1 MNPCLR
7 NQLGID
13 MRDVCRDVT
22 VYTHIRARATLM
34 RTRSRLFRI
43 WRPVL
48 TLPGS
53 KTPLIPRAETE
64 PTLPSLLRAL
74 MAAVPQQEP
83 AFVVAGEETLNK
95 FDAQFVDRK
104 WGQSQTTT
112 FFLGAMAGAERNDE
126 ADIHERLRRA
136 ARKRSILNPN
146 SKQQHMFYL
155 PPPESLWYTKRKI

>member
-1 MNPCLR
+1 MDPCLC
-7 NQLGID
+7 NQLGTD
-13 MRDVCRDVT
+13 MRDVYRDVT
-22 VYTHIRARATLM
+22 AYTHIRARATLM
-34 RTRSRLFRI
+34 RTRFRLFRI

-53 KTPLIPRAETE
+53 KTPLIPKAETE
-64 PTLPSLLRAL
+64 PIIPSLLRAL

-112 FFLGAMAGAERNDE
+112 FFLGARAGAEATSKPTFMNDYGE
-126 ADIHERLRRA
+126 LFVNIR
-136 ARKRSILNPN
+136 
-146 SKQQHMFYL
+146 F
-155 PPPESLWYTKRKI
+155 